1 MTASAGGQ
9 AIYRFA
15 NGRQLQLEIR
25 YTPAD
30 LTGADPRKLVVYSL
44 DEQTG
49 SWSFAG
55 IRTTA
60 DPANQRLTA
69 VLEHLTRMRVTG
81 LNINLTGYRSM
92 LR

>member
-1 MTASAGGQ
+1 VTASAGGQ
-9 AIYRFA
+9 AIHRFA

-30 LTGADPRKLVVYSL
+30 LAGADPRKLVVYAL

-55 IRTTA
+55 IHTTV

-69 VLEHLTRMRVTG
+69 VLEHLTRMRVTS
-81 LNINLTGYRSM
+81 LNINLTRLPIL